1 MDTNELLRI
10 IEDHLGFA
18 IDEEKL
24 DVINHGSG
32 PIQVVAGPGSGKTE
46 LITILAVK
54 KIFVDEYNPKS
65 VIITTFTEKGAKNL
79 RDRILRYA
87 GYVFAEYPG
96 LDKKIDLSSLRIGT
110 LHSLCADIMQEYRYE
125 GYENY
130 RLLDE
135 IEQYLFVYDHSVVAR
150 DTKTKQTFRDL
161 WANLPYLFD
170 HFGRPYLNSSFL
182 DKNYPTK
189 ASRTKAG
196 IRVFNRLTED
206 LVDQGK
212 LRATGGH
219 WSLLADAY
227 TDYHQELERHHR
239 CDFAT
244 LQKKFVEF
252 LESAQGRIF
261 IEGDGTR
268 MHPGVAF
275 VMVDEYQDTNP
286 IQEKIYFTL
295 AAKTRNL
302 CVVGDDDQALYRF
315 RGGTVECLVTFDRAC
330 ERYWGLRLNEKDKK
344 FLVSNYRSHGNI
356 VDYYN
361 RYIRS
366 FAVMGQPCARVEG
379 KPDVVAKKSFSAKY
393 PSVCTIHGKE
403 PEDVAALFASLI
415 KGMLENHLIEKPS
428 QCVLLMFSTR
438 ETAQWAGPFA
448 NALRNVGIQPYNPR
462 AKTYLEQEEIMG
474 ALGAF
479 IRVVDPEL
487 KAFSGVYGS
496 GIRKQVPKWVDS
508 FDQLAGQYPE
518 LDNYVKRSVRAIRQV
533 PPKGKV
539 PATTLEILWRIL
551 SYEPFASWM
560 DASGEQSYRLGQLT
574 KVFESYC
581 SVPLP
586 NKPGTNRGSLF
597 MSARRD
603 CEGEISR
610 KWLDSFY
617 YSIISLVSSDGLG
630 DPEHDEEIVPP
641 DQLPIMTI
649 HQSKGLEFDF
659 VFVYRL
665 NRDPGAGTAVLLED
679 ALLPFREKPPEMK
692 FSPEARAEQD
702 LIRLY
707 YVAYSRAK
715 YVLIHLVPEKHI
727 GPHMGFLHRDP
738 HALQQ
743 VARELK

>member
-10 IEDHLGFA
+10 IEDHLGFT

-24 DVINHGSG
+24 DVINHGPG

-46 LITILAVK
+46 LITILATK
-54 KIFVDEYNPKS
+54 KIFVDKCNPRS
-65 VIITTFTEKGAKNL
+65 IIITTFTEKGAKNL

-87 GYVFAEYPG
+87 GYIFAEYPE
-96 LDKKIDLSSLRIGT
+96 LEKMIDLSSLRIGT
-110 LHSLCADIMQEYRYE
+110 LHSLCANIMQEYRYE

-135 IEQYLFVYDHSVVAR
+135 IEQYLFIYEHADIAR
-150 DTKTKQTFRDL
+150 DTKTKQIYRDL

-170 HFGRPYLNSSFL
+170 HFGKPYLNSSFL
-182 DKNYPTK
+182 DRNYPTK

-196 IRVFNRLTED
+196 IQIFNRLTED
-206 LVDQGK
+206 LVDIGK
-212 LRATGGH
+212 LRAAGGH

-227 TDYHQELERHHR
+227 TNYHQELERHHR

-244 LQKKFVEF
+244 LQKKFFEF
-252 LESAQGRIF
+252 LVSAQGKTF
-261 IEGDGTR
+261 AEGDGTE

-286 IQEKIYFTL
+286 MQEKIYFTL
-295 AAKTRNL
+295 TAKTRNL

-330 ERYWGLRLNEKDKK
+330 ERYWGFRLNKKDKK
-344 FLVSNYRSHGNI
+344 FLISNYRSHGNI

-379 KPDVVAKKSFSAKY
+379 KPDVIAKKRFSEKY
-393 PSVCTIHGKE
+393 PSICTIYRNE
-403 PEDVAALFASLI
+403 VEDVAASFALLI

-438 ETAQWAGPFA
+438 ETAQWAGAFA
-448 NALRNVGIQPYNPR
+448 ENLRNIGIQPYNPR
-462 AKTYLEQEEIMG
+462 AKTYLEQEEVKG

-479 IRVVDPEL
+479 IRVIDPEL
-487 KAFSGVYGS
+487 KAFSNIYGS
-496 GIRKQVPKWVDS
+496 NIKKQVPKWVEA
-508 FDQLAGQYPE
+508 FDRLAEQYSE
-518 LDNYVKRSVRAIRQV
+518 LDNYVKRSVRAIRQT

-539 PATTLEILWRIL
+539 PATALEILWRIF

-560 DASGEQSYRLGQLT
+560 NKSGEQSYRLGQLT
-574 KVFESYC
+574 KIFESYC

-586 NKPGTNRGSLF
+586 SKPGTNRDSLF
-597 MSARRD
+597 MSAREGCR
-603 CEGEISR
+603 GEISQ
-610 KWLDSFY
+610 KWLETFY
-617 YSIISLVSSDGLG
+617 YSIISLISSDGLG
-630 DPEHDEEIVPP
+630 DPEHNEEIIPP
-641 DQLPIMTI
+641 DQFPIMTI

-665 NRDPGAGTAVLLED
+665 NRDPRVDTAVLLED
-679 ALLPFREKPPEMK
+679 ALLPFRESPPGML
-692 FSPEARAEQD
+692 FSPETRAEQD

-715 YVLIHLVPEKHI
+715 YALIHLVPKKHI
-727 GPHMGFLHRDP
+727 GSHMGFPYRDP